1 MQDALIDST
10 IDGRINTLK
19 EDGLKIAVEAL
30 KSCASQV
37 TKNKIGIDFAE
48 IVDKGLS
55 KESIDEYSGLKSAI
69 KTIRESISTLS
80 EQTTIVILL
89 DC

>member
-37 TKNKIGIDFAE
+37 TKNKIPNS
-48 IVDKGLS
+48 VSL
-55 KESIDEYSGLKSAI
+55 
-69 KTIRESISTLS
+69 
-80 EQTTIVILL
+80 
-89 DC
+89 